1 MTPAHLAPL
10 PGADH
15 PTVSLPVAP
24 AFPPQAFPIRAL
36 PSQAFP
42 TQAFPT
48 QEFPTQAFPTQAFP
62 TQAFPAHEP
71 PTIELGHLDRAPAPS
86 APRGMRI
93 GDAERD
99 RTCEVLASHFA
110 AGRLAPAELDERT
123 TRAVMATTQAELLRL
138 TADLPASGLPSSVPT
153 TRPAPVWPHD
163 CASAHPLPA
172 TRPRSDAG
180 RSVIMTL
187 WGLLTGAATL
197 CTMLLLLGVA
207 AQGVAGLVWLAA
219 FGTAVASSGITYFV
233 TRGSTAALHPSR

>member
-36 PSQAFP
+36 PSQAYPTQPFPTQPFP

-48 QEFPTQAFPTQAFP
+48 QP
-62 TQAFPAHEP
+62 FPAHEP
-71 PTIELGHLDRAPAPS
+71 PTIELGHLDPAPTPS

-138 TADLPASGLPSSVPT
+138 TADLPASGLSSSVPT

-172 TRPRSDAG
+172 PRPPSDAG

-187 WGLLTGAATL
+187 WGLLTGAAAL
-197 CTMLLLLGVA
+197 CTMALLFGVA
-207 AQGVAGLVWLAA
+207 AQGIAGMVWLAA

-233 TRGSTAALHPSR
+233 TRGSTAALPPSR